1 MLEVDERVYIEYCID
16 CHMHQWSTKHD
27 EEKYYRYYKACKDE
41 ILSQY
46 NSIAVYANQV
56 PPGLKD
62 LFGKK
67 NSFPRIGA
75 FEVYYRGIVVF
86 SKLQCG
92 LWPHPKIVAKKI
104 TDIKENRRELTKEES
119 NKHLKNRRRHTKSTV
134 GTRTKVRNSSNFP
147 NSPKVPVNNKS
158 FRDMDI
164 QTDDINLP
172 HWKESFAK
180 LNANERKVEESF
192 PEKDSFFMTDFKAR
206 ASESPTVQKTAESYS
221 SPVMQD
227 SRSPVMQ
234 DSRSMEMQDSRSPVM
249 QDSRSMEMQEDQKE
263 DKNEQSGDNDSQY
276 EEDYEEEEEENEEI
290 TKLQKE
296 LEEEL
301 QRYEDSFEG
310 EEEEQEHEEEQEPD
324 YESEFEE
331 EAPERKVTKTYE
343 IALPINKTSSKKI
356 PYLNKSDQ
364 DCEFTLLS
372 SDPTGMN
379 IKEVTVLIPAQQ
391 KGKFQLKFAPQDSPC
406 ERRYLL
412 YVDRNGEPWE
422 CMELIARYS

>member
-41 ILSQY
+41 IISQY
-46 NSIAVYANQV
+46 NSIAVYANQI

-62 LFGKK
+62 LYGKK

-104 TDIKENRRELTKEES
+104 TDIKENRRKLTKKES
-119 NKHLKNRRRHTKSTV
+119 NKSLKNRRRHTKSTG
-134 GTRTKVRNSSNFP
+134 GTRTKIRENSNFP
-147 NSPKVPVNNKS
+147 NSPKVPVINKS
-158 FRDMDI
+158 YRDMDI

-172 HWKESFAK
+172 HWKESYLK
-180 LNANERKVEESF
+180 LNATEGKAEENL
-192 PEKDSFFMTDFKAR
+192 PEKDSFFMTEFKPR
-206 ASESPTVQKTAESYS
+206 TSESPTVQKTAESLS

-234 DSRSMEMQDSRSPVM
+234 DSKSMEIQNSKSMEMY
-249 QDSRSMEMQEDQKE
+249 EDHKE
-263 DKNEQSGDNDSQY
+263 GKDEESGGYDSQY

-301 QRYEDSFEG
+301 QRYEDSFEN
-310 EEEEQEHEEEQEPD
+310 EEEDQEHEQEQEQEPD
-324 YESEFEE
+324 YESEFDE
-331 EAPERKVTKTYE
+331 EAPEREVTKTYE
-343 IALPINKTSSKKI
+343 INLPINKTSSKKI

-379 IKEVTVLIPAQQ
+379 TKEATVLIPAQE
-391 KGKFQLKFAPQDSPC
+391 KGKFQLKFAPQDTPC

-412 YVDRNGEPWE
+412 YVDRNGEEWE

>member
-41 ILSQY
+41 ITSQY
-46 NSIAVYANQV
+46 NSIAVYANSI

-62 LFGKK
+62 LHSKK

-104 TDIKENRRELTKEES
+104 TDIKENRRKLTKEES
-119 NKHLKNRRRHTKSTV
+119 NNNLRNRRRTAKSTI
-134 GTRTKVRNSSNFP
+134 GTRTKNRNSSNFP
-147 NSPKVPVNNKS
+147 ISPKVPVINKS

-172 HWKESFAK
+172 HWKESVVK
-180 LNANERKVEESF
+180 LNATERKVEESF

-206 ASESPTVQKTAESYS
+206 ASESPTVQKTAESLS

-227 SRSPVMQ
+227 SRSPIMQ
-234 DSRSMEMQDSRSPVM
+234 DSKSPIMQDSK
-249 QDSRSMEMQEDQKE
+249 SMEIQNSKFSEMPEEQNE
-263 DKNEQSGDNDSQY
+263 DKYEESGDNDSQY
-276 EEDYEEEEEENEEI
+276 EEDYEDEENEEI

-310 EEEEQEHEEEQEPD
+310 EEEDQEQEHEQEPD
-324 YESEFEE
+324 YESEFDEE
-331 EAPERKVTKTYE
+331 TTEREVTKTYE
-343 IALPINKTSSKKI
+343 IDLPINKTSSKKI

-364 DCEFTLLS
+364 DCEFTLIS

-379 IKEVTVLIPAQQ
+379 TKEVTVLIPAQQ